1 MRAHIRQLWNNQEKL
16 LSVITWKIENVPN
29 ETLDAVK
36 ESPRENEESIFWL
49 VNKVGEYRG
58 KLNNWQFKKS

>member
-1 MRAHIRQLWNNQEKL
+1 M
-16 LSVITWKIENVPN
+16 SVITWKIENVPN

-58 KLNNWQFKKS
+58 KLNNW